1 MSDIKRGDILKSRR
15 YRNRYL
21 GDFLK
26 ELDLTE
32 GRSTGVPTIQEKL
45 TANGSPRATF
55 ETTDDRLTFLIHI
68 HVHTGCDNNLLVLA
82 NKKQS
87 AGSEETNNSSE
98 KKTRGSELSSE
109 KGCAGSD
116 KPHDVVQSILSAIR
130 HNSKISAVEI
140 AMKVGLSSRAVE
152 KRIKSMR
159 ENGIIRRV
167 GPDKGGYWEIIEL

>member
-1 MSDIKRGDILKSRR
+1 MSDIEKGDLLKSRR

-45 TANGSPRATF
+45 AANGSPRAIF

-68 HVHTGCDNNLLVLA
+68 PIHAGCENNLLVLA

-87 AGSEETNNSSE
+87 AGSEIISNSSE
-98 KKTRGSELSSE
+98 MSSE
-109 KGCAGSD
+109 KGRTGSD
-116 KPHDVVQSILSAIR
+116 KPQDVVQSILNAIR
-130 HNSKISAVEI
+130 KNSKVSAAEI

-152 KRIKSMR
+152 KRIKTMR

-167 GPDKGGYWEIIEL
+167 GPDRGGYWEIIEK